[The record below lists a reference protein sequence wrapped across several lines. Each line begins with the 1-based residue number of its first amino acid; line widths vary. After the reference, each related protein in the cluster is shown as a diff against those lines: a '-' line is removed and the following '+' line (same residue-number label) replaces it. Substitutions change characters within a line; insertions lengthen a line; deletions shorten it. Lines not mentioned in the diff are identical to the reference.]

1 MAVKRKAAGDGG
13 LGQLKEALSSG
24 SLGTVYLFH
33 GEESYLREYY
43 LSEMKNNLVAGF
55 ENFNFHKLEGK
66 GLTVQ
71 ALTETVEAMPMMAQR
86 TMVQVVDWDL
96 YKLSEEQR
104 TGFIALLEDFPP
116 YCCLVIVY
124 DQIEYKP
131 SKTYKK
137 LYAAL
142 EAHAQTVKFQEQSQN
157 EILKWVAR
165 RFKAAGHTIDV
176 PTAEHLLFT
185 CGSLMNGLIPE
196 IGKIAAYAKNERV
209 TKADVDAVAAPVLE
223 AQVFEITNA
232 ISKGDFDRA
241 SEALGALLKLQE
253 EPFMLLALI
262 GKELRKLHTARI
274 ALDTGRDKFWLMER
288 WNMRSDYPAKLL
300 LDNARR
306 VSRSWCARGVR
317 RRYTVGEEDEPPL
330 LRHAAQQG
338 QPLPVA
344 EHAEAPG
351 FHHHGVHH
359 LLQRVLVV
367 AALHH
372 DDLPYLSHKAPF
384 LPPLSLRPSG
394 ISPAGPAPS
403 AAASVRP
410 PRPRR

>member
-1 MAVKRKAAGDGG
+1 
-13 LGQLKEALSSG
+13 
-24 SLGTVYLFH
+24 
-33 GEESYLREYY
+33 
-43 LSEMKNNLVAGF
+43 
-55 ENFNFHKLEGK
+55 
-66 GLTVQ
+66 
-71 ALTETVEAMPMMAQR
+71 MMAQR
-86 TMVQVVDWDL
+86 TMVQVVDWDV

-137 LYAAL
+137 LYAYL
-142 EAHAQTVKFQEQSQN
+142 EAYAQTVKFQEQSQN

-241 SEALGALLKLQE
+241 SEVLGALLKLQE

-317 RRYTVGEEDEPPL
+317 RCYEVDLRIKSVSGVDGADELKL
-330 LRHAAQQG
+330 LLMELAQ
-338 QPLPVA
+338 
-344 EHAEAPG
+344 
-351 FHHHGVHH
+351 
-359 LLQRVLVV
+359 R
-367 AALHH
+367 
-372 DDLPYLSHKAPF
+372 D
-384 LPPLSLRPSG
+384 
-394 ISPAGPAPS
+394 
-403 AAASVRP
+403 
-410 PRPRR
+410 